1 MNYFTKAYNATQ
13 SQSPM
18 QAAETLA
25 ALYVEIQSAL
35 VDAVNTDQFDT
46 VTELATSLRN
56 VVTLAK
62 QNNINRNMMNHVAL
76 LTPFRG

>member
-25 ALYVEIQSAL
+25 AIYVEIQSAL

>member
-1 MNYFTKAYNATQ
+1 MNYFNQAYSATQ

-46 VTELATSLRN
+46 VTELAIALRN

-62 QNNINRNMMNHVAL
+62 RHNINRYMMNHVAL
-76 LTPFRG
+76 LTPFKG

>member
-25 ALYVEIQSAL
+25 AIYVEIQNRL
-35 VDAVNTDQFDT
+35 IDAVNTDQFDT

>member
-1 MNYFTKAYNATQ
+1 MNYFNQAYSATQ

-18 QAAETLA
+18 EASETLA

-35 VDAVNTDQFDT
+35 VDAVNRDQFDT
-46 VTELATSLRN
+46 VTELAIALRN

-62 QNNINRNMMNHVAL
+62 KNNINRYMMNHVAL
-76 LTPFRG
+76 LTPFKG